1 MMQLKLCSMC
11 RGSRQVSPLGGIL
24 KQCPQ
29 CKGIGQIESSG
40 EIITVKPIKPR
51 LDLIGNDSE
60 LIEIGEVDLKSLI
73 DETIGVKPKTRAKRN
88 IVELDS

>member
-1 MMQLKLCSMC
+1 MC